1 MHLIASFVSNPVKVT
16 VGVLLISLFG
26 VVALERMP
34 MQLTPEV
41 QTPTITV
48 ETRWTGASPQEVE
61 REITLEQ
68 EEQLKSVEGLK
79 KMSSE
84 SSDSRSRI
92 ILEFL
97 VGTDMDEALLKVN
110 SRLQQVRE
118 YPEEADQPV
127 ISTAN
132 SDNRPIAWFILSAR
146 RPSDE
151 QLVEF
156 QGLSLIHI

>member
-1 MHLIASFVSNPVKVT
+1 MILID
-16 VGVLLISLFG
+16 
-26 VVALERMP
+26 
-34 MQLTPEV
+34 
-41 QTPTITV
+41 

-68 EEQLKSVEGLK
+68 DEQLKSVEGLK

-127 ISTAN
+127 IATAN

-156 QGLSLIHI
+156 QGRHPKLAEAIQ